1 MGEQGRAAV
10 MIKFSHEGPQ
20 TGDIAGYLPCP
31 VGVAIRPRLTSRSVL
46 DPIRVRCQVRL
57 DRLDADNMRVRAE
70 VEDLRGE
77 RMGGRDD
84 RDIRLFAQIEPQPQ
98 GAMCPEITNKDAG
111 RRRSIA
117 SIEGFK
123 PTWLPAALA

>member
-1 MGEQGRAAV
+1 MTSRGICLAQLAWRSAHA
-10 MIKFSHEGPQ
+10 FP
-20 TGDIAGYLPCP
+20 A
-31 VGVAIRPRLTSRSVL
+31 GVAWRSAHAFPGRSVL
-46 DPIRVRCQVRL
+46 DPVRVRCQVRL